1 MGPFLLCP
9 YGPSGLFEE
18 YAGFTESISRTGFQA
33 RVVFGDSIFRA
44 DLGRPGAGF
53 AS

>member
-1 MGPFLLCP
+1 MGPFLRCP

-18 YAGFTESISRTGFQA
+18 YAGFTEDISNTGFQA

-44 DLGRPGAGF
+44 DLGRPGAGL